1 MYIYVYKAGYLGA
14 RVRVHDGAH
23 MRTLVADARVAMCP
37 RINRTF
43 AFPLST
49 VVPFYALPH
58 CLASH
63 AAHRKHSLTCSVFF
77 PLFFFLSPH
86 FVPLTPPPLHVF
98 YAYGEFMS
106 QHSDVIR
113 SVRFYADDAASHQG
127 TVDGKSFLD
136 HDPFRIFSFTRNI
149 PFNERGRKISCKFLF
164 VDVNRVLRRG

>member
-1 MYIYVYKAGYLGA
+1 MP
-14 RVRVHDGAH
+14 AH
-23 MRTLVADARVAMCP
+23 KSNFCISAVDSCP
-37 RINRTF
+37 LLCAPSLPGVTRRAQETF
-43 AFPLST
+43 ADL
-49 VVPFYALPH
+49 L
-58 CLASH
+58 CLFS
-63 AAHRKHSLTCSVFF
+63 
-77 PLFFFLSPH
+77 PFFFLSPH

-98 YAYGEFMS
+98 YVYGEFMS

-136 HDPFRIFSFTRNI
+136 HDPFRIFTFTRNI